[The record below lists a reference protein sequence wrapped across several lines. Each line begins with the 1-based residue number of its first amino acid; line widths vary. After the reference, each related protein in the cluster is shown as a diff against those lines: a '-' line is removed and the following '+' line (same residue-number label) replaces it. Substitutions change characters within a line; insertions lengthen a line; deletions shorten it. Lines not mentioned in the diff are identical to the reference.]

1 MDAKRNRWLTNS
13 FAAIVFLGFFL
24 LSACGGGSSNP
35 PPPPPGTTAPS
46 GLSYQTPQAFTIG
59 QAITALSP
67 TVTGTVSSYSVS
79 PTLPAGLTLSA
90 SGVISG
96 TPTAAAAQA
105 KYTVTASNSAGSTT
119 VDLTITV
126 NDVKPQ
132 VSYSASTVAM
142 ATGLPITPLRATT
155 TAGTVTSW
163 SISPAL
169 PTGLSFSTTDGSI
182 SGTPTATS
190 AAAAYTVTATN
201 SGGSATFT
209 FTLSVQSATLLDL
222 GHADPI
228 SVLRFDGT
236 KVMSADIRG
245 HWVLWNYAAGTHIA
259 SGDSG
264 CSTASIPFPCNSG
277 AVADFA
283 GSVIALLTHTGF
295 EVRSAT
301 DGHVVTT
308 ITSTIGST
316 TGVEYWQLAPDGS
329 YLVAWDTAALQVWS
343 TTTGATLASKKG
355 SYLYNGVYAALG
367 QIQAAIVSGGQHV
380 IETTS
385 VSTGASTNSSAF
397 NGTFQTWFADGNR
410 FLSSASN
417 TVLTYSAAAVQQ
429 DVTTVPGVAQVLGTG
444 NWFGSFDGSNLS
456 IYKVGA
462 SSSPAATYGGLDS
475 DYRLSASGS
484 MFIAQPPF
492 AQVTIIDLSGA
503 TPARTDSA
511 TPVSKGIVFA
521 GISPTQWLS
530 GTSYGVI
537 FDGASGLTTPRYLG
551 YGEVWSIAGAGTR
564 FAISTASGRILH
576 YDSTTNTLE
585 GTIQDFSSKLVLS
598 ADGTVVA
605 ALGDTALGSRSQDA
619 SAKVYSLPG
628 GGVVSTWPGNSLTG
642 PDNISLS
649 ASGTVLG
656 LAFVV
661 SPGMSATHTASTY
674 PVTGGAAIWTGNCAA
689 PYMPT
694 NASNIACAG
703 VAARRPQ
710 DGPFFGNEN
719 LTGLYNNGALV
730 TALTGVAVGWVDDGH
745 LLVNNYADN
754 SGQVT
759 FQGVSIIGPT
769 GTVLSTPGLPEMLQ
783 PQPVTATSVYTPTA
797 NAIVSV
803 TDGHVIWFS
812 PDTVNYIGG
821 AVLSPGAV
829 AGNDVV
835 FASGAQVIA
844 LSH

>member
-1 MDAKRNRWLTNS
+1 
-13 FAAIVFLGFFL
+13 
-24 LSACGGGSSNP
+24 
-35 PPPPPGTTAPS
+35 
-46 GLSYQTPQAFTIG
+46 
-59 QAITALSP
+59 
-67 TVTGTVSSYSVS
+67 
-79 PTLPAGLTLSA
+79 
-90 SGVISG
+90 
-96 TPTAAAAQA
+96 
-105 KYTVTASNSAGSTT
+105 
-119 VDLTITV
+119 
-126 NDVKPQ
+126 
-132 VSYSASTVAM
+132 
-142 ATGLPITPLRATT
+142 
-155 TAGTVTSW
+155 
-163 SISPAL
+163 
-169 PTGLSFSTTDGSI
+169 
-182 SGTPTATS
+182 
-190 AAAAYTVTATN
+190 
-201 SGGSATFT
+201 
-209 FTLSVQSATLLDL
+209 VQSATLLDL
-222 GHADPI
+222 GHTDPI

-264 CSTASIPFPCNSG
+264 CSTASTPFPCNSG
-277 AVADFA
+277 VVADFA
-283 GSVIALLTHTGF
+283 GSVIALLTPTGF

-308 ITSTIGST
+308 ITSTLGT
-316 TGVEYWQLAPDGS
+316 TTAPEYWQLARDGS
-329 YLVAWDTAALQVWS
+329 YLVATNTGALQVWS
-343 TTTGATLASKKG
+343 TTTGATLVSKKG
-355 SYLYNGVYAALG
+355 SYPFNGVYAAPG
-367 QIQAAIVSGGQHV
+367 QVQAVLISGGQNV
-380 IETTS
+380 IETTL

-410 FLSSASN
+410 FLSSSSN
-417 TVLTYSAAAVQQ
+417 TVLTYSNAAVQQ

-444 NWFGSFDGSNLS
+444 NWFGSFDGSTLS

-475 DYRLSASGS
+475 GYRLSASGS
-484 MFIAQPPF
+484 MFIAQSPF

-511 TPVSKGIVFA
+511 TPVSKGIAFA

-551 YGEVWSIAGAGTR
+551 YGQVWSIAGTGTR
-564 FAISTASGRILH
+564 FAISTASGRILL

-585 GTIQDFSSKLVLS
+585 GTIQDFSSKFVLS
-598 ADGTVVA
+598 ADGTVLA
-605 ALGDTALGSRSQDA
+605 ALGDTALGSRSSDL

-628 GGVVSTWPGNSLTG
+628 GGVVSTWPGNALIG
-642 PDNISLS
+642 PDNINLS
-649 ASGTVLG
+649 ASGTVLA
-656 LAFVV
+656 LTTVV
-661 SPGMSATHTASTY
+661 SPGMASTLSTSTY
-674 PVTGGAAIWTGNCAA
+674 PVTGGAATFTGNCAA
-689 PYMPT
+689 LYMST
-694 NASNIACAG
+694 NASTIACAG
-703 VAARRPQ
+703 VAGSRPQ
-710 DGPFFGNEN
+710 DPQFPDS
-719 LTGLYNNGALV
+719 TRLYNNGALV

-759 FQGVSIIGPT
+759 FQGVSIYGPM

-783 PQPVTATSVYTPTA
+783 PQPVTASSVYTPTA

-803 TDGHVIWFS
+803 TDGHVIWLS

-829 AGNDVV
+829 AGNNVV